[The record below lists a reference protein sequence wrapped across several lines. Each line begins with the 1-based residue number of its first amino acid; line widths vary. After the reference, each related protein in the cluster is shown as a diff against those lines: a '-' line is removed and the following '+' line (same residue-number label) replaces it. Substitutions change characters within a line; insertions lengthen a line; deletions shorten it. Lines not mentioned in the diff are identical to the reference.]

1 MTSLQSPTKTKMKSF
16 IQRHQLVAFFVLAYA
31 ITWGS
36 IFAFLASKGFRLD
49 EFTLTDGVLIFL
61 MMALGPSTSSI
72 VLHAWL
78 DGRKGLGEL
87 FGKMRVWR
95 VGVQWYAV
103 ALLTVPVLTFVILSV
118 LSITVSP
125 SLAPN
130 FLLFGLIIGVLAGF
144 LEELGWTGFALP
156 RLLNKH
162 NALTAGFILGV
173 LWAVWHMFADYVGNI
188 NTMGS
193 SWFTHYF
200 VYWILGLV
208 AYRILM
214 TWVYVN
220 TKSLLLAQLM
230 HASYTGW
237 QVVLTPTVSFENTML
252 WQTIFVA
259 GLWLIVALVV
269 VTYGVNFVRTRTASA
284 LRAA

>member
-1 MTSLQSPTKTKMKSF
+1 MKTF
-16 IQRHQLVAFFVLAYA
+16 VQRHSLVTFFVLAFG

-36 IFAFLASKGFRLD
+36 IFAFLATKGFRLD
-49 EFTLTDGVLIFL
+49 TFTLSDGILIFL

-72 VLHAWL
+72 VLTALL

-95 VGVQWYAV
+95 VGIQWYAV
-103 ALLTVPVLTFVILSV
+103 ALLTVPVLTLVILSI
-118 LSITVSP
+118 LSVTVSP
-125 SLAPN
+125 TLAPN
-130 FLLFGLIIGVLAGF
+130 FLLFGLIIGLLAGS

-156 RLLNKH
+156 RMLKKY
-162 NALTAGFILGV
+162 NALTAGFLLGV
-173 LWAVWHMFADYVGNI
+173 LWAVWHMLADYVGNI
-188 NTMGS
+188 NTMGL

-237 QVVLTPTVSFENTML
+237 QVVLSPTTSFENTML

-269 VTYGVNFVRTRTASA
+269 ATHGVNLVRQRIVQATRPV
-284 LRAA
+284 